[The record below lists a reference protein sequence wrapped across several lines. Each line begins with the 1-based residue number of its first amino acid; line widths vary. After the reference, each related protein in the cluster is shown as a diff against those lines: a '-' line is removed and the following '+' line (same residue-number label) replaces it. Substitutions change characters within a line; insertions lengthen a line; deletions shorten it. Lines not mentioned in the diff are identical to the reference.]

1 MSNIYDGIFWKIENG
16 NSIFKNII
24 LDQSHK
30 HLCGQFQNEGRDNFF
45 ENVLITLSY
54 GQYEFDPNPGNT
66 YLFKVN
72 NRNSRKKCEI
82 CSKLIIKTPE

>member
-16 NSIFKNII
+16 NSRFKNII

-30 HLCGQFQNEGRDNFF
+30 HLYGQFQNEGRDNFF
-45 ENVLITLSY
+45 ENVLIALSY

-66 YLFKVN
+66 YLFKFSK
-72 NRNSRKKCEI
+72 RNSRKKCEI